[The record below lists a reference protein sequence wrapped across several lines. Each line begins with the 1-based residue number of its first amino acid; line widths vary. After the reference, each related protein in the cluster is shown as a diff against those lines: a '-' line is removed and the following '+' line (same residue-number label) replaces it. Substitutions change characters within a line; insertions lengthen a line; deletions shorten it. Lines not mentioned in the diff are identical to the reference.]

1 MMNSIH
7 RSILFCLLVCG
18 SAVMAQPTK
27 KLSLMDALK
36 TAVEQNLDI
45 ELQRV
50 TVDTSKIDLDLTQA
64 VFEPL
69 VTSDV
74 GFRSEDNEPSNTTQG
89 EAGETFTE
97 EAGQFN
103 AQIEKNFD
111 FGLGLQA
118 RFSNS
123 FFESDSD
130 DAFPGRRYGSGL
142 TLSASQEILRG
153 FSLDK
158 EIYKKEQYVARA
170 NVSIAREDLQISV
183 DNIAQQTENAYW
195 DLVLAIENLK
205 VTKQSLELAKELY
218 RQNKVKIEVG
228 TLAPIELVNTE
239 ATVAQRERAI
249 VSDENNL
256 RAAEDTL
263 KKVMNLPPEEWRFTI
278 EPTEPLKVEFLETD
292 LDTAFQKAKEARPEL
307 TKDSLEREKA
317 LLEIK
322 YQKNQMLPQLTVN
335 ASYNTNGTDISEVA
349 LLDPDDPSAGFV
361 ITDASSYGDAADE
374 ALGADFPG
382 WSLGLNLSW
391 TPWNRQ
397 AKLNKS
403 KADAGL
409 RRAELANQQNIIV
422 IHEEVRSAVRELES
436 NMKAIRAS
444 EKTLR
449 FREENLKAEE
459 QKFQNGLSTNYRV
472 AEVQDELAQARSELI
487 SSKVGYLKS
496 VASYYKALG
505 MLTERFNI
513 DVK

>member
-1 MMNSIH
+1 MNLIH
-7 RSILFCLLVCG
+7 RSILFCLLV
-18 SAVMAQPTK
+18 SASGVVAQPTK
-27 KLSLMDALK
+27 KLSLMDALR

-50 TVDTSKIDLDLTQA
+50 TVDTSTIDLDLTQA
-64 VFEPL
+64 VYEPV

-74 GFRSEDNEPSNTTQG
+74 GFRSEDNEPSNTLQG
-89 EAGETFTE
+89 AAGETFTE

-103 AQIEKNFD
+103 AQIDKSFD

-118 RFSNS
+118 SFNNS

-130 DAFPGRRYGSGL
+130 DAFPGRRYGTGI

-158 EIYKKEQYVARA
+158 EIYKKDEYVARA
-170 NVSIAREDLQISV
+170 NVNIAREDLQISV

-205 VTKQSLELAKELY
+205 VSKQSLDLAKELY

-239 ATVAQRERAI
+239 ATVAERELAI
-249 VSDENNL
+249 VSAENNL

-278 EPTEPLKVEFLETD
+278 EPTEPLKVVFLEAD
-292 LDTAFQKAKEARPEL
+292 LETAFVKAKKARPEL
-307 TKDSLEREKA
+307 TKDALEREKA

-322 YQKNQMLPQLTVN
+322 YQDNQLLPQLTVN
-335 ASYNTNGTDISEVA
+335 ASYNTNGTDISDVELV
-349 LLDPDDPSAGFV
+349 DPNDQGAGFNIV
-361 ITDASSYGDAADE
+361 EASSYGDAASE
-374 ALGADFPG
+374 AFGADFPG

-391 TPWNRQ
+391 TPWNKQ
-397 AKLNKS
+397 AKLNKA
-403 KADAGL
+403 KAEAGL
-409 RRAELANQQNIIV
+409 RRAELTNQQNIIV
-422 IHEEVRSAVRELES
+422 IHEEVRSAVRDLES

-472 AEVQDELAQARSELI
+472 AEVQDELAQARSQLI
-487 SSKVGYLKS
+487 SSKVDYLKS

-505 MLTERFNI
+505 TLTERFNI
-513 DVK
+513 DVE